1 MTRIEL
7 EGVVFSTRGVAV
19 VWLIS
24 FLCLCVVFQM
34 LGVPVTLLAL
44 LASDS
49 PIESLSEDFS
59 ILPVI
64 LEPGALTRSAFYVE
78 RQRLVYL
85 PIVSTAIFRP
95 PQG

>member
-1 MTRIEL
+1 MRPE
-7 EGVVFSTRGVAV
+7 AV
-19 VWLIS
+19 LFPMQGWAIACLVS

-64 LEPGALTRSAFYVE
+64 LEPGALTRSAFSVE
-78 RQRLVYL
+78 FQQLVYL

-95 PQG
+95 PLG

>member
-1 MTRIEL
+1 MQIEH
-7 EGVVFSTRGVAV
+7 GKVHFFSRGLGIAC
-19 VWLIS
+19 LIS

-44 LASDS
+44 LTSDS

-59 ILPVI
+59 IPPITLK
-64 LEPGALTRSAFYVE
+64 PGTLNRISFYVE
-78 RQRLVYL
+78 LQRLIYL
-85 PIVSTAIFRP
+85 PIFSTAIFRP

>member
-1 MTRIEL
+1 MRP
-7 EGVVFSTRGVAV
+7 GAV
-19 VWLIS
+19 LFPTQGWAIACLVS

-49 PIESLSEDFS
+49 PIESISEDFS
-59 ILPVI
+59 ILPAI
-64 LEPGALTRSAFYVE
+64 LEPRTFNRIALYVE
-78 RQRLVYL
+78 FQRLIYL
-85 PIVSTAIFRP
+85 PIFSTAIFRP

>member
-1 MTRIEL
+1 MRPE
-7 EGVVFSTRGVAV
+7 AV
-19 VWLIS
+19 LFPTQGWAIACLVS

-64 LEPGALTRSAFYVE
+64 LEPRTFNRIAFYVE
-78 RQRLVYL
+78 FQRLVYL
-85 PIVSTAIFRP
+85 PIFSPAIFRP
-95 PQG
+95 PLG

>member
-1 MTRIEL
+1 MKRM
-7 EGVVFSTRGVAV
+7 RPVAV
-19 VWLIS
+19 LFPTQGCAIACLVSL
-24 FLCLCVVFQM
+24 LCLCVVFQM

-64 LEPGALTRSAFYVE
+64 LEPRTFNRIALYVE
-78 RQRLVYL
+78 FQRLVYL
-85 PIVSTAIFRP
+85 PIFSTAIFRP
-95 PQG
+95 PLG